1 MRKLFVN
8 KCISVFYMLTCLF
21 TCILTCTCREPV
33 LCLQQLARGL
43 SLPHPQA
50 VEMVTVLSTFC
61 VLFNLYLT
69 TLHDAEFYRE
79 KEGQLTHVLISLM
92 S

>member
-1 MRKLFVN
+1 MSQHLFV
-8 KCISVFYMLTCLF
+8 CLCVF
-21 TCILTCTCREPV
+21 REPV

-43 SLPHPQA
+43 SLPHPQG

-61 VLFNLYLT
+61 VLFSLYLT

-79 KEGQLTHVLISLM
+79 REGA
-92 S
+92 